1 MREEVAQFV
10 VANREPEL
18 PAITVQQAMR
28 CVPRDGVK
36 WGKMTVNGERITASW
51 AYRREKYQRRANYVR
66 YHVLLPGQDV
76 QQPTIHY
83 GRLDE
88 IWALQMTPV
97 PDLGLYCANGEVKT
111 IVVALIKPCITHGRD
126 ASVEKVYYS
135 RHNRNSTLVDI
146 SFIKAV
152 VDRTYPFRD
161 ETMGG
166 AASLTIYKRSNV
178 PHLLIEAIRLH
189 LLPFWTLYF
198 TLLVSFIPFWFAR
211 QYSSITCKITLD
223 TMYTCYRAS
232 HNALI
237 VLPDR

>member
-10 VANREPEL
+10 VANRDPDCPE
-18 PAITVQQAMR
+18 ITVQEAMR

-36 WGKMTVNGERITASW
+36 WGKMTVNGERIIASW

-97 PDLGLYCANGEVKT
+97 PDLGLYCAHGEVKT

-135 RHNRNSTLVDI
+135 RHNRNPALVDI

-152 VDRTYPFRD
+152 VGRTYPFRD
-161 ETMGG
+161 DGRYGIIDRLQAEQC
-166 AASLTIYKRSNV
+166 ASFN
-178 PHLLIEAIRLH
+178 
-189 LLPFWTLYF
+189 
-198 TLLVSFIPFWFAR
+198 
-211 QYSSITCKITLD
+211 
-223 TMYTCYRAS
+223 
-232 HNALI
+232 
-237 VLPDR
+237 DRGN